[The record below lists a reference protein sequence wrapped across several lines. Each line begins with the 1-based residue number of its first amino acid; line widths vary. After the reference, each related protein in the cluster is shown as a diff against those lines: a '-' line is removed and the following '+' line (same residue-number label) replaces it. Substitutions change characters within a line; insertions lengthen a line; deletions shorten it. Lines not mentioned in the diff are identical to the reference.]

1 MMSTAILKTAGIVT
15 IVSALIW
22 LYAESESVRTEEFRS
37 VRVHFTVPAGSDR
50 AVWLTPDKTTA
61 MSLNITLEGPTAA
74 IDALRQVLT
83 KPLELSPGSGLRS
96 EAGVQTVQFRE
107 ALRRHPIIRRTPVT
121 ILDVSPPE
129 VSVHVDDLVRV
140 QLPVRVELASGFE
153 LSSPAQL
160 SAAQATVVMPGSLR
174 DRVGETAHV
183 SAGIERERLERLVR
197 DRLERIT
204 DVRLLAPLSVRSEP
218 FVRVEPADTIV
229 SLTLKG
235 QRVSIVLPTV
245 FVELRIAPE
254 LLRNWIVEIPPE
266 ERFLRGVTVTGPAD
280 LVSQIERTG
289 LVAFVRI
296 LSEDLERQIQSKE
309 AVFSD
314 LPGSAL
320 EFQVE
325 NRRVSLR
332 IQRREAAPAI
342 DPEEGPG
349 S

>member
-1 MMSTAILKTAGIVT
+1 MSTAMLKTACIVT

-37 VRVHFTVPAGSDR
+37 VRVNFTVPTGSER
-50 AVWLTPDKTTA
+50 AVWLAADRTSA
-61 MSLNITLEGPTAA
+61 MSINITLEGPTAA
-74 IDALRQVLT
+74 IDALRRVLAT
-83 KPLELSPGSGLRS
+83 PLELSPGSGLRAES
-96 EAGVQTVQFRE
+96 GVQVVQFRE
-107 ALRRHPIIRRTPVT
+107 ALRRHPSIRRTPVT
-121 ILDVSPPE
+121 IVDVSPAE

-140 QLPVRVELASGFE
+140 PMPVRVELPREFE

-160 SAAQATVVMPGSLR
+160 SAAQATVVMPASLR
-174 DRVGETAHV
+174 DRVGESAFV
-183 SAGIERERLERLVR
+183 SAAIERERLERLTR

-204 DVRLLAPLSVRSEP
+204 DVRLQAPMSIRTEP
-218 FVRVEPADTIV
+218 FVRVEPPDTVV

-245 FVELRIAPE
+245 FVEIQIAPE

-280 LVSQIERTG
+280 LVAQIERTG
-289 LVAFVRI
+289 LVAYVRI

-309 AVFSD
+309 AVFYE

-332 IQRREAAPAI
+332 IQRREAPPII
-342 DPEEGPG
+342 DPEEGPD

>member
-1 MMSTAILKTAGIVT
+1 MSTAMLKTAGIVT

-37 VRVHFTVPAGSDR
+37 VRVHFTVPPGSDR
-50 AVWLTPDKTTA
+50 AVWLAADKTSA
-61 MSLNITLEGPTAA
+61 MSINITLEGPTAA
-74 IDALRQVLT
+74 IDALRQVLA
-83 KPLELSPGSGLRS
+83 KPLELSPGSTLRA
-96 EAGVQTVQFRE
+96 EAGVQTVPFRE
-107 ALRRHPIIRRTPVT
+107 ALRRHPLLRRTPVT

-129 VSVHVDDLVRV
+129 VSVHVDDLIRA
-140 QLPVRVELASGFE
+140 QLPVRVVLPPEFE
-153 LSSPAQL
+153 LSGPAQF
-160 SAAQATVVMPGSLR
+160 SAAQATIVMPASLR
-174 DRVGETAHV
+174 DRVGETAFV
-183 SAGIERERLERLVR
+183 SASIERERLERLTR

-204 DVRLLAPLSVRSEP
+204 DVRLQAPANIRSEP
-218 FVRVEPADTIV
+218 FVRVEPADTVV

-235 QRVSIVLPTV
+235 QRVSVVLPTV

-289 LVAFVRI
+289 LVAYVRI

-309 AVFSD
+309 AAFSE
-314 LPGSAL
+314 LPGSSL

-332 IQRREAAPAI
+332 IQRREAPVN
-342 DPEEGPG
+342 PEVEEGPG